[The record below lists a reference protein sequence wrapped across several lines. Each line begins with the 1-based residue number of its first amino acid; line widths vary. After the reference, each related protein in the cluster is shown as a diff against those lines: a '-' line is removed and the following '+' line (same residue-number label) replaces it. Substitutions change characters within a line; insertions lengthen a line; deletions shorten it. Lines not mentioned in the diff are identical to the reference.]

1 VNHDGRIHD
10 RNDGVY
16 GLLALLVIVVLI
28 LLAAALLKY
37 LFAER
42 KGDRQ

>member
-1 VNHDGRIHD
+1 MMNGFMR
-10 RNDGVY
+10 GMMASM
-16 GLLALLVIVVLI
+16 GLLSLLVIVLI
-28 LLAAALLKY
+28 LLAAVLVKY

>member
-1 VNHDGRIHD
+1 MTGMMASM
-10 RNDGVY
+10 
-16 GLLALLVIVVLI
+16 GLLSLLVIVVLI
-28 LLAAALLKY
+28 LLAAVLVKY

>member
-1 VNHDGRIHD
+1 MMNGFMT
-10 RNDGVY
+10 GMMASM
-16 GLLALLVIVVLI
+16 GLLSRLVIVVLI

>member
-1 VNHDGRIHD
+1 MMDGFMT
-10 RNDGVY
+10 GMMASM
-16 GLLALLVIVVLI
+16 GLLSLLVIVVLI
-28 LLAAALLKY
+28 LLAAMLVKY

>member
-1 VNHDGRIHD
+1 MMDGFMT
-10 RNDGVY
+10 GMMASM

>member
-1 VNHDGRIHD
+1 MMDGFMI
-10 RNDGVY
+10 GMMASM
-16 GLLALLVIVVLI
+16 GLLAVLVIVVLI

>member
-1 VNHDGRIHD
+1 MNGFMA
-10 RNDGVY
+10 GMMASM
-16 GLLALLVIVVLI
+16 GLLSLLVIVVLI
-28 LLAAALLKY
+28 LLAAALVKY